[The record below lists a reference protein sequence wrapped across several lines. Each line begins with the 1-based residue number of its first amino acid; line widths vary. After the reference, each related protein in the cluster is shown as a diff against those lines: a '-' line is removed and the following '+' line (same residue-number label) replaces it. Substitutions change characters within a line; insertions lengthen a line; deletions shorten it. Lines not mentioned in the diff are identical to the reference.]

1 MRNGDL
7 LISYKYDKEREI
19 AIFLAEKMSNF
30 EALSILNAGKV
41 NDANQAEHLAKFF
54 WCAVDEMIKLS
65 KSNVEVC
72 GETNLEEWS
81 EYLMASLRSYLRG
94 NGYIKAWYDASENS

>member
-1 MRNGDL
+1 
-7 LISYKYDKEREI
+7 
-19 AIFLAEKMSNF
+19 
-30 EALSILNAGKV
+30 
-41 NDANQAEHLAKFF
+41 
-54 WCAVDEMIKLS
+54 MIKLS

-94 NGYIKAWYDASENS
+94 NGYIKERDDASENS

>member
-7 LISYKYDKEREI
+7 MISYKYDKEREI

-41 NDANQAEHLAKFF
+41 NDANQAEYLAKFF

-72 GETNLEEWS
+72 GESNLEEWS

-94 NGYIKAWYDASENS
+94 NGYIKEWDDASENS